1 MVTKVVMPKL
11 SLTMKE
17 GTVARWYK
25 KEGEKVEKN
34 EPLVEIVSEKATMD
48 LEAPASGTLR
58 KILVENGV
66 DAPVNHVLAVIGNPN
81 EVLSEAD
88 FTAEAVETTV
98 ETEVRVVASPA
109 ARRLAKERNIN
120 LSMVKGSGPEGR
132 IVEEDVERFLIEP
145 HGELPKIKE
154 TILLSGPRKTSAE
167 RVSSSFRTAP
177 HSTVAM
183 EVDAS
188 NAAILHRR
196 LSVSY
201 TAIIVKASAQSLK
214 EHRAVN
220 SSLTGDQITV
230 YEDINVGVAT
240 NTENGLIV
248 PVIRKADGK
257 SLQEIDRA
265 LTELATKA
273 REGKLSKEEVSG
285 GTFTVT
291 NLGMCEVDFFTPIIN
306 PPEAAILGV
315 GRIIEKPVS
324 VQGKVE
330 VRPIMIMSLSYD
342 HRIIDGA
349 PAAEFLRDIK
359 NRIEKG
365 ELEST

>member
-58 KILVENGV
+58 KIVVENGV
-66 DAPVNHVLAVIGNPN
+66 DASVNQVLAIIGNPD
-81 EVLSEAD
+81 EVLSETD
-88 FTAEAVETTV
+88 FTAEAAETTV
-98 ETEVRVVASPA
+98 EREERVVASPA
-109 ARRLAKERNIN
+109 AKRLAKEKNID
-120 LSMVKGSGPEGR
+120 LSMVNGSGPEGR
-132 IVEEDVERFLIEP
+132 IVEEDVERFSIGTHE
-145 HGELPKIKE
+145 ELPKIKE

-167 RVSSSFRTAP
+167 RVSASFRTAS

-188 NAAILHRR
+188 NAAALRR
-196 LSVSY
+196 KLNVSY
-201 TAIIVKASAQSLK
+201 TAMIVKASARALN
-214 EHRAVN
+214 EHRAIN
-220 SSLTGDQITV
+220 SSLSNNQITI

-240 NTENGLIV
+240 DTENGLIV
-248 PVIRKADGK
+248 PVIRKADNK
-257 SLQEIDRA
+257 SLQEIDKA
-265 LTELATKA
+265 IAELATKA
-273 REGKLSKEEVSG
+273 RQGKLSKEEVSG

-291 NLGMCEVDFFTPIIN
+291 NLGMYEVDFFIPIIN
-306 PPEAAILGV
+306 PPEAAILAV
-315 GRIIEKPVS
+315 GRIIEKPV
-324 VQGKVE
+324 VIQGKVE
-330 VRPIMIMSLSYD
+330 VKPMVMLSLSYD

-349 PAAEFLRDIK
+349 RAAEFLRNIK
-359 NRIEKG
+359 NKIEKA
-365 ELEST
+365 ELDST

>member
-1 MVTKVVMPKL
+1 MVTKVIMPKL

-48 LEAPASGTLR
+48 LEAPTSGTLR

-66 DAPVNHVLAVIGNPN
+66 DALVNQVLAVIGNPD

-88 FTAEAVETTV
+88 FTEVVGTTV

-109 ARRLAKERNIN
+109 AKRLAKERNIN
-120 LSMVKGSGPEGR
+120 LSMVKGGGPEGR

-145 HGELPKIKE
+145 HGELRKIRE

-177 HSTVAM
+177 HSTVVM

-188 NAAILHRR
+188 NAAILHKR
-196 LSVSY
+196 LNVSY
-201 TAIIVKASAQSLK
+201 TAIIVKASAQSLR

-220 SSLTGDQITV
+220 SSLSGDQITV